1 MQRQEHKF
9 FVKHED
15 VGLISNLLKP
25 LMYLDRNC
33 INNQPY
39 TITSIYF
46 DSSHDEDLFNK
57 LNGVRFREKYRIRYY
72 NDDRDKAKFEVKR
85 KHEYSIEKLSI
96 DLSLDEQSS
105 MLAGDYSC
113 LKKYEQ
119 FEYIS
124 YKMDFKCYKPKA
136 VVRYDRLAFTLPFN
150 NIRVTLDLNI
160 RSSGFFS
167 PHIEGSCLA
176 GKLIMPAGYEVLEV
190 KFLGDFPDYLK
201 RLLASYSLNRSSI
214 GKYILARFY
223 NNSELNE
230 DNPVLPF

>member
-9 FVKHED
+9 FVKRED
-15 VGLISNLLKP
+15 VSLVSNLLKP

-33 INNQPY
+33 KNNKPY
-39 TITSIYF
+39 TISSIYF
-46 DSSHDEDLFNK
+46 DSPKDEDLFDK
-57 LNGVRFREKYRIRYY
+57 LNGVRFREKYRIRFY
-72 NDDRDKAKFEVKR
+72 NDAREKAKFEVKR
-85 KHEYSIEKLSI
+85 KHENSVEKLSI
-96 DLSLDEQSS
+96 DISFDEQNR

-113 LKKYEQ
+113 LKKHEK
-119 FEYIS
+119 FEYIA

-136 VVRYDRLAFTLPFN
+136 IVRYDRLAFTLPFN

-160 RSSGFFS
+160 RSTGFYS
-167 PHIEGSCLA
+167 LHIEDSCLA
-176 GKLIMPAGYEVLEV
+176 GKLIMPLGYEVLEV

-201 RLLASYSLNRSSI
+201 QLLSSYSLSRASI